1 MKSRAIAVFAEPVAG
16 SLGTS
21 EDAEVDTGAAQVARW
36 RRYGKDR
43 LYVTG
48 VDGTKIGWRDLV
60 TGEDHLDA
68 PEHESEFLAALST
81 WSPGAAQP
89 PSSVSVTTGEPVIEE
104 QRPGPPT
111 PSETG
116 VDADWQDLAEHRP
129 GAMARQQAL
138 ALKQA
143 APVRT
148 FLLRA
153 LGVHTDERAWRVG
166 ADGEELVAA
175 QLQRLAKK
183 DPRWRFL
190 HAIPVGENGSDIDHL
205 VVGPGGVFTLN
216 AKHHRAGKVW
226 VRGDTFMVN
235 GQRLPYI
242 RNSRH
247 EAKRASRLLTKA
259 CGVPLHVHGIVVPV
273 GADSLKIK
281 DAPSDVSIV
290 NRMALRGWLR
300 NRPTVLSG
308 GQIVAIFETA
318 RKSSTWRTR
327 S

>member
-1 MKSRAIAVFAEPVAG
+1 VTREAAVGFAELAAGVAPPG
-16 SLGTS
+16 
-21 EDAEVDTGAAQVARW
+21 EDAEVNTGAQVARW

-43 LYVTG
+43 LYVTA
-48 VDGTKIGWRDLV
+48 VDGTKIGWRDLL
-60 TGEDHLDA
+60 TGEDHLEA
-68 PEHESEFLAALST
+68 PDLEREFIAALATWTSGVKQEPPAVVIPADHPVIDDREPEAHASPESQAEAHGEDLAA
-81 WSPGAAQP
+81 
-89 PSSVSVTTGEPVIEE
+89 
-104 QRPGPPT
+104 
-111 PSETG
+111 
-116 VDADWQDLAEHRP
+116 HRP
-129 GAMARQQAL
+129 GVMAREQAL
-138 ALKQA
+138 ALKNA

-148 FLLRA
+148 FLARA

-190 HAIPVGENGSDIDHL
+190 HAIPVGDKGSDIDHL

-216 AKHHRAGKVW
+216 AKHHRGGRVW
-226 VRGDTFMVN
+226 VRGDMFMVN

-247 EAKRASRLLTKA
+247 EAARASRLLTA
-259 CGVPLHVHGIVVPV
+259 VCGMPVDVHGVVVPV

-281 DAPSDVSIV
+281 DGPPDVSIV
-290 NRMALRGWLR
+290 NRMALRDWLR
-300 NRPTVLSG
+300 RRVTSLSDE
-308 GQIVAIFETA
+308 QTAAIFEVA
-318 RKSSTWRTR
+318 RRSTTW